1 MKIDLTFNGKIDP
14 RYIRLFNQIAVDIR
28 KPFTDI
34 IDSIS
39 RQNKKSLDWWVSSP
53 ASRNTLASPLFHYC
67 CCIALLQEL
76 IRANERF
83 TEIITDSMAFKKIIE
98 DYFAGQ
104 GINAKVTL
112 ARPPMKQHLK
122 ELVRP
127 IYTIFGLPL
136 RQLLRQLLLFFAAK
150 LTRTLRKPLPSE
162 PLTLIDTFVM
172 PGYTEKDRY
181 YPGLLEALSE
191 EEKQRVWF
199 VPHLYGFRRWQYLSV
214 LKRLCKAERNFLLK
228 DDFLKFADYWCL
240 WQHLFR
246 VRKLQIKPSSFCGVN
261 ISPLVRE
268 ELTSSREVSS
278 SYTPLLN
285 YCFAKRL
292 KEADVKLKRVIDW
305 FENQN
310 IDRGWNAGFRR
321 FFPEIETIG
330 YQGFIVS
337 AHYLCMYP
345 TDTEKDSRV
354 IPHKVAVIG
363 RGLVQSACRFCSD
376 LDVCIA
382 PAFRFQHV
390 WQERKYFPTENV
402 YTILVAL
409 PIVISDAV
417 YILKLLAH
425 AADKGTDGV
434 HFWIKP
440 HPTASQ
446 TQIQGAFGAVWPE
459 RFEFVGGDFNDCVE
473 KSNLLI
479 SSASSACMETLAKGI
494 PVIVVGNNSGL
505 THNPILETITGD
517 IWDLCYSL
525 EEIKRAIQFYQSR
538 SSEKI
543 KEHEEIGKR
552 IREEYFEPVTR
563 EGVREFLGLPEGK
576 YETYIY
582 QKKNY

>member
-1 MKIDLTFNGKIDP
+1 MKLYFTADAKIDP
-14 RYIRLFNQIAVDIR
+14 EYSVLFNQIAANIH
-28 KPFTDI
+28 KPFTNL

-39 RQNKKSLDWWVSSP
+39 KKHGQSIDWWVSSP

-76 IRANERF
+76 IQTNEHF
-83 TEIITDSMAFKKIIE
+83 TEIITDSKALKKILE
-98 DYFAGQ
+98 DYLAKQ
-104 GINAKVTL
+104 GVNAKVTL
-112 ARPPMKQHLK
+112 AQLSVRQHLK

-127 IYTIFGLPL
+127 IYVIFGLPL
-136 RQLLRQLLLFFAAK
+136 KQLLLFFAAK
-150 LTRTLRKPLPSE
+150 LTRSLHKPLLSE

-172 PGYTEKDRY
+172 PGYIEKDRY
-181 YPGLLEALSE
+181 YPGVLDALSE
-191 EEKQRVWF
+191 DEKQHVWF
-199 VPHLYGFRRWQYLSV
+199 APHLYSFHPWQFLQV
-214 LKRLCKAERNFLLK
+214 IKRLRKAERNFILK
-228 DDFLKFADYWCL
+228 DDFLKFQDYWCL

-246 VRKLQIKPSSFCGVN
+246 VRKLQINTSLFCGVD

-268 ELTSSREVSS
+268 ELTSFRNLGS
-278 SYTPLLN
+278 SYVPLLN

-292 KEADVKLKRVIDW
+292 KEADVKLRLVIDW

-321 FFPEIETIG
+321 FFPEVESIG

-345 TDTEKDSRV
+345 TKEEKDNKV

-363 RGLVQSACRFCSD
+363 KGLVQSARRFCPD
-376 LDVCIA
+376 IDVCVA

-390 WQERKYFPTENV
+390 WRKRKYFPAGNV

-409 PIVISDAV
+409 PIMISEAV
-417 YILKLLAH
+417 YILKLLANV
-425 AADKGTDGV
+425 ANEGTGGV

-446 TQIQGAFGAVWPE
+446 LRIQSTFGAIWPE
-459 RFEFVGGDFNDCVE
+459 QFEFVGGNFNDCVE

-494 PVIVVGNNSGL
+494 PTIVVGNRHGL
-505 THNPILETITGD
+505 THNPIPETITED
-517 IWDLCYSL
+517 IWRLCYTH
-525 EEIKRAIQFYQSR
+525 EEIVDAIQFYQTR
-538 SSEKI
+538 SPEKI
-543 KEHEEIGKR
+543 KEHKAVGKR
-552 IREEYFEPVTR
+552 VREEYFEPVTL
-563 EGVREFLGLPEGK
+563 ESVRKFLGDWRL
-576 YETYIY
+576 
-582 QKKNY
+582 